1 MMPIKTSQLPTNI
14 NRGISLRFLSSS
26 TKVRDHYR
34 PPEQNARFA
43 AKNARLAFRRVNS
56 RLNVGRIDSSLPEF
70 LIRNGKMLF

>member
-14 NRGISLRFLSSS
+14 NRDISLRFLSSS
-26 TKVRDHYR
+26 TKVTRLLS

-43 AKNARLAFRRVNS
+43 AKNSRLAFRCVNS
-56 RLNVGRIDSSLPEF
+56 RLNVGQIDSSLPEF

>member
-1 MMPIKTSQLPTNI
+1 MMLIKTSQLPTNI

-26 TKVRDHYR
+26 AKVTRSLS
-34 PPEQNARFA
+34 PPEQNARSA

-56 RLNVGRIDSSLPEF
+56 RLNVGQIDSSLPEF